1 MDLNA
6 IVQAIS
12 KMSGPELESVREAVD
27 SRRDRLAQSTV
38 VQRRNYGSGVLQL
51 EYRANPKTGATRGP
65 YWYFHFREGG
75 KQRTLYVGKTDD
87 PEAALAEKLALS
99 E

>member
-1 MDLNA
+1 VDLNA

-51 EYRANPKTGATRGP
+51 EYRANPNTGTTRGP

>member
-1 MDLNA
+1 VDLNA

-51 EYRANPKTGATRGP
+51 EYRANPKTGTTRGP